1 MAGITFYQRQ
11 TMPLTWEDIR
21 EIVRS
26 EHDLNPGNG
35 YDLEHLLSEFQTEE
49 GFYKEILK
57 RFKDGKK

>member
-1 MAGITFYQRQ
+1 
-11 TMPLTWEDIR
+11 MPLTWEDIR
-21 EIVRS
+21 EIVQI

-57 RFKDGKK
+57 RFKEGKK